1 MRISTYAVASILAA
15 ASSSSTPSALAFAFQ
30 TPFTTTVVSHSRRRS
45 SSTKLHSTKERS
57 STRVSN
63 LSQQMREM
71 QAQIISENED
81 ADLIIQALRGKN
93 INDDD
98 TQVQGLEMNLID
110 FDDVDVSQDNAD
122 RLPYEYDPVALKN
135 FFSKRPNL
143 ITARIAQVMS
153 KGGSVVINF
162 ARDVLTGAIKND
174 PDLEVKRAA
183 ELRDTITSLGPF
195 FIKLGQALSI
205 RPDILSPRSMVELQK
220 LCDKVPSFDSKI
232 AFETMERELGRPV
245 DEVFSEIT
253 PEPVAAASL
262 GQVYKATL
270 RATGETVAVKVR
282 VDMRGE
288 HAMKIGCLEHL
299 SLTSALSCTLFHS

>member
-1 MRISTYAVASILAA
+1 
-15 ASSSSTPSALAFAFQ
+15 
-30 TPFTTTVVSHSRRRS
+30 
-45 SSTKLHSTKERS
+45 
-57 STRVSN
+57 
-63 LSQQMREM
+63 
-71 QAQIISENED
+71 
-81 ADLIIQALRGKN
+81 
-93 INDDD
+93 
-98 TQVQGLEMNLID
+98 
-110 FDDVDVSQDNAD
+110 
-122 RLPYEYDPVALKN
+122 
-135 FFSKRPNL
+135 
-143 ITARIAQVMS
+143 
-153 KGGSVVINF
+153 
-162 ARDVLTGAIKND
+162 
-174 PDLEVKRAA
+174 
-183 ELRDTITSLGPF
+183 
-195 FIKLGQALSI
+195 
-205 RPDILSPRSMVELQK
+205 MVELQK

>member
-15 ASSSSTPSALAFAFQ
+15 ASSSVPSAFAFN
-30 TPFTTTVVSHSRRRS
+30 TPYTTTAISRSSSS
-45 SSTKLHSTKERS
+45 SSTKLCSTKERS
-57 STRVSN
+57 SSVSN
-63 LSQQMREM
+63 LSKQMREM

-110 FDDVDVSQDNAD
+110 FDDVSDVSQDNVD

-153 KGGSVVINF
+153 KGGSVLINF

-174 PDLEVKRAA
+174 PELEVKRAA

-245 DEVFSEIT
+245 NEVFSEIT

-282 VDMRGE
+282 VDMYIILHMHE
-288 HAMKIGCLEHL
+288 
-299 SLTSALSCTLFHS
+299 LTV

>member
-1 MRISTYAVASILAA
+1 
-15 ASSSSTPSALAFAFQ
+15 
-30 TPFTTTVVSHSRRRS
+30 
-45 SSTKLHSTKERS
+45 
-57 STRVSN
+57 
-63 LSQQMREM
+63 MREM

>member
-1 MRISTYAVASILAA
+1 
-15 ASSSSTPSALAFAFQ
+15 
-30 TPFTTTVVSHSRRRS
+30 
-45 SSTKLHSTKERS
+45 
-57 STRVSN
+57 
-63 LSQQMREM
+63 MREM
-71 QAQIISENED
+71 QSQIISENEE

-110 FDDVDVSQDNAD
+110 FDDVDGAAGSATTID

-153 KGGSVVINF
+153 KGGAVVINF

-174 PDLEVKRAA
+174 PELEVKRAA

-245 DEVFSEIT
+245 NEVFSEIT
-253 PEPVAAASL
+253 DEPVAAASL

-270 RATGETVAVKVR
+270 RATGETVAVKVSGGYMIDNHFTR
-282 VDMRGE
+282 AILYQIRPST
-288 HAMKIGCLEHL
+288 KYP
-299 SLTSALSCTLFHS
+299 T

>member
-15 ASSSSTPSALAFAFQ
+15 AIAAPSALAFQ
-30 TPFTTTVVSHSRRRS
+30 TLPNKIFRNSNPHSIS
-45 SSTKLHSTKERS
+45 NTKLYSTKERTS
-57 STRVSN
+57 SVSN

-71 QAQIISENED
+71 QSQIISENED
-81 ADLIIQALRGKN
+81 AELIMQALRGKN

-98 TQVQGLEMNLID
+98 AQVQGLEMNLID
-110 FDDVDVSQDNAD
+110 FDDDGIGGAAQDASD

-153 KGGSVVINF
+153 KGGAVVVNF

-174 PDLEVKRAA
+174 PELEVKRAA

-220 LCDKVPSFDSKI
+220 LCDKVPSYDSKI
-232 AFETMERELGRPV
+232 AFETIERELGRSV
-245 DEVFSEIT
+245 DEIFSEIT

-270 RATGETVAVKVR
+270 RATGETVAVKVNISWSR
-282 VDMRGE
+282 KCGM
-288 HAMKIGCLEHL
+288 L
-299 SLTSALSCTLFHS
+299 

>member
-1 MRISTYAVASILAA
+1 
-15 ASSSSTPSALAFAFQ
+15 
-30 TPFTTTVVSHSRRRS
+30 
-45 SSTKLHSTKERS
+45 
-57 STRVSN
+57 
-63 LSQQMREM
+63 MREM
-71 QAQIISENED
+71 QSQIISENED
-81 ADLIIQALRGKN
+81 AELIMQALRGKN

-98 TQVQGLEMNLID
+98 AQVQGLEMNLID
-110 FDDVDVSQDNAD
+110 FDDDGINGAAQDASD

-153 KGGSVVINF
+153 KGGAVVVNF

-174 PDLEVKRAA
+174 PELEVKRAA

-232 AFETMERELGRPV
+232 AFETIERELGRPV
-245 DEVFSEIT
+245 DEIFSEIT

-270 RATGETVAVKVR
+270 RATGETVAVKVSIKEAEG
-282 VDMRGE
+282 VTCE
-288 HAMKIGCLEHL
+288 HVSFHTHNCVCVIFH
-299 SLTSALSCTLFHS
+299 TSFHSYLGSKTKSFRNCIARFIPRKRIRPLRP

>member
-1 MRISTYAVASILAA
+1 MLAA
-15 ASSSSTPSALAFAFQ
+15 AANTPACLAFQSPKVSSASGRHHI
-30 TPFTTTVVSHSRRRS
+30 TTATTTT
-45 SSTKLHSTKERS
+45 TKLHSTKERS
-57 STRVSN
+57 SNVSELTR
-63 LSQQMREM
+63 QMREM
-71 QAQIISENED
+71 QSQIISENED
-81 ADLIIQALRGKN
+81 AELIMQALRGKN

-98 TQVQGLEMNLID
+98 RQVQGLEMKLVE
-110 FDDVDVSQDNAD
+110 FDDVDGVGSGSGDDAQATAEFID
-122 RLPYEYDPVALKN
+122 RLPYEYDPVALKK

-153 KGGSVVINF
+153 TGGNVVLNF
-162 ARDVLTGAIKND
+162 AKDVLTGAIKND

-232 AFETMERELGRPV
+232 AFETIERELGRPV
-245 DEVFSEIT
+245 NEIFSDIT

-262 GQVYKATL
+262 GQVYRATL
-270 RATGETVAVKVR
+270 RATGETVAVKVSASEAHCTQ
-282 VDMRGE
+282 MNTY
-288 HAMKIGCLEHL
+288 LL
-299 SLTSALSCTLFHS
+299 LTLPLTLL

>member
-1 MRISTYAVASILAA
+1 MRISTYAVAGMLAVAAA
-15 ASSSSTPSALAFAFQ
+15 ASTPACLAFHSPKVAAANGRQ
-30 TPFTTTVVSHSRRRS
+30 HRTTATT
-45 SSTKLHSTKERS
+45 TKLHSTKERS
-57 STRVSN
+57 SNVSELTR
-63 LSQQMREM
+63 QMREM
-71 QAQIISENED
+71 QSQIISENED
-81 ADLIIQALRGKN
+81 AELIMQALRGKN

-98 TQVQGLEMNLID
+98 RQVQGLEMKLVE
-110 FDDVDVSQDNAD
+110 FDDVDGLGSSDAQATAEFID
-122 RLPYEYDPVALKN
+122 RLPYEYDPVALKK

-153 KGGSVVINF
+153 TGGNVVLNF
-162 ARDVLTGAIKND
+162 AKDVLTGAIKND

-232 AFETMERELGRPV
+232 AFETIERELGRPV
-245 DEVFSEIT
+245 NEIFSDIT

-262 GQVYKATL
+262 GQVYRATL
-270 RATGETVAVKVR
+270 RATGETVAVKVS
-282 VDMRGE
+282 GS
-288 HAMKIGCLEHL
+288 KNQ
-299 SLTSALSCTLFHS
+299 TSN

>member
-1 MRISTYAVASILAA
+1 MNTIL
-15 ASSSSTPSALAFAFQ
+15 F
-30 TPFTTTVVSHSRRRS
+30 
-45 SSTKLHSTKERS
+45 STKERTS
-57 STRVSN
+57 SSVSD
-63 LSQQMREM
+63 LSKQMREM
-71 QAQIISENED
+71 QSQIISENED
-81 ADLIIQALRGKN
+81 AELIMQALRGKN

-98 TQVQGLEMNLID
+98 AQVQGLEMNLID
-110 FDDVDVSQDNAD
+110 FDDNGTDDNTSLDPSD

-162 ARDVLTGAIKND
+162 ARDVLTGAIKKD
-174 PDLEVKRAA
+174 PELEVKRAA

-220 LCDKVPSFDSKI
+220 LCDKVPSFDSQI
-232 AFETMERELGRPV
+232 AFETIERELGKPV
-245 DEVFSEIT
+245 NEIFSEIT

-270 RATGETVAVKVR
+270 RATGETVAVKVNNMYMCI
-282 VDMRGE
+282 VNHVKSGTM
-288 HAMKIGCLEHL
+288 MKFWSGLAYYVTHNYVYSFANL
-299 SLTSALSCTLFHS
+299 LLTGSKTKSVRNCITRLVSRKGARTLCS